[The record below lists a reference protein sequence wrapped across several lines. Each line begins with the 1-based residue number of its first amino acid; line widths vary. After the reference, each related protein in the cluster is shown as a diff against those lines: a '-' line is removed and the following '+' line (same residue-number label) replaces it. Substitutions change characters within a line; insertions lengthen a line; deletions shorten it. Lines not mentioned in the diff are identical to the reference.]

1 MQTENRRTCSYAEV
15 QPIFAIF
22 RLQNNKKRRK
32 KQLGEA
38 RKQVAEGATLKLV
51 KEKSKKNGSNRDD
64 LSQKRVLFL
73 FAEGEPLAECAQIA
87 GRNVEER
94 GDVLQ
99 REHLHHLRTAF
110 EQTAVAAAGGVAVVV
125 EVAAIDHLEQVLQDL
140 HVHLRHLRVVV
151 EQRLQLLSADD
162 AHLARHVRLDAH
174 LRHVA
179 VKAIGE
185 VGHELALEG
194 EPRAVVL
201 ALLVVVNHVLEA
213 APLHE
218 GHPLRRLARLLQ
230 RLAPLERPPLP
241 VLHAVLP
248 QKLQVQP
255 LLVGVELL
263 VLIHLINCLT

>member
-1 MQTENRRTCSYAEV
+1 MM
-15 QPIFAIF
+15 IF
-22 RLQNNKKRRK
+22 
-32 KQLGEA
+32 EP
-38 RKQVAEGATLKLV
+38 
-51 KEKSKKNGSNRDD
+51 KSVS
-64 LSQKRVLFL
+64 SF
-73 FAEGEPLAECAQIA
+73 FAEGDLPAKFAQID
-87 GRNVEER
+87 GRDVEER
-94 GDVLQ
+94 GNVLE

-125 EVAAIDHLEQVLQDL
+125 EVAGIDHLEQVLQDL

-179 VKAIGE
+179 VEAIGE

-194 EPRAVVL
+194 KARAVVL

-230 RLAPLERPPLP
+230 RLAPLHHAPLP

-248 QKLQVQP
+248 QEIQVQP
-255 LLVGVELL
+255 LLVSVELL
-263 VLIHLINCLT
+263 VLLVGHNDIVVNHLHILIVGHLVFRPNLYFPLAKS